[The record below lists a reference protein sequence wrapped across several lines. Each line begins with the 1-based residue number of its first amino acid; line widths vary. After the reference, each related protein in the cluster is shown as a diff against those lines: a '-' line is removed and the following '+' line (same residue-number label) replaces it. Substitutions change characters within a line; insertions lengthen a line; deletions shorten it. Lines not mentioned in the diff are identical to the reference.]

1 MWFWWFLFICNLIV
15 PVIMIIAGRM
25 MWKHCP
31 KKINSVYGYR
41 TRRSMKNMDTWKFAH
56 NYCGRLWYKIGCIM
70 LLLTVLVQIP
80 FFRSSEDIIG
90 MVGLVLC
97 MIQVVV
103 LIASV
108 FPTEAA
114 LKKTFHEDGTRRD
127 I

>member
-1 MWFWWFLFICNLIV
+1 ML
-15 PVIMIIAGRM
+15 IAGRM

-70 LLLTVLVQIP
+70 LLLSALVQIP
-80 FFRSSEDIIG
+80 FFHSSEDVIG
-90 MVGLVLC
+90 IVGIVLC
-97 MIQVVV
+97 TIQVVA
-103 LIASV
+103 LIVSI

-114 LKKTFHEDGTRRD
+114 LK
-127 I
+127 